1 MLTKATRSLLFIS
14 ALAASAHGATY
25 VVTTKFDGTFDTTLT
40 DPFIGTGVFTYD
52 SGPLPGSGVWPLADF
67 TNPSLAITFGT
78 TTFTLAD
85 LVTPAGEV
93 HLVLVGSEFYFAN
106 SSFLPSGPF
115 GGAAD
120 FAKDSFSLSTEPT
133 GLDGIP
139 LFLGNFGAP
148 AFLSNTSLGSINGN
162 YGITGVSAIPEPSS
176 LGALGALLSL
186 GLFMRHRKS

>member
-40 DPFIGTGVFTYD
+40 DPFVGTGVFTYD
-52 SGPLPGSGVWPLADF
+52 SGPLPGSGVWPLANF

-93 HLVLVGSEFYFAN
+93 HLVLIGSEFYFAN
-106 SSFLPSGPF
+106 IGGGGSGPF
-115 GGAAD
+115 TGAAD
-120 FAKDSFSLSTEPT
+120 FQSGSFILSTQPT

-139 LFLGNFGAP
+139 LGGVFGAP
-148 AFLSNTSLGSINGN
+148 LFVSGTSLGLTQGT